1 MPPLRHLAGEED
13 PAPLQHQVIEFT
25 PITPLVIEHRLVS
38 SCCSTSTCATLPA
51 SVEAGHHGSKLSAL
65 VGLLGR
71 WLMHTDR
78 DLAALGGL
86 VVSSGLAWGYG
97 LTIEVEH
104 DRPRRRTLCEL
115 YVKEGDR
122 CARVKSI
129 CAWMPLRWRQQG
141 TSHGSRQ
148 APPWAPST
156 TAISRC
162 WPMCSCPTPD
172 PDGAPPAAGLWMAKQ
187 TSSTSAVNPQAPQ
200 PHAFAL
206 QGRASSWRSRDG
218 KYWRTMQKASR
229 ARLG

>member
-1 MPPLRHLAGEED
+1 MVEHHPDACRRCCTLLLGDDPEPLRHR
-13 PAPLQHQVIEFT
+13 VIEIP
-25 PITPLVIEHRLVS
+25 PITPVVIEHRLHRLVCP
-38 SCCSTSTCATLPA
+38 CCSTSTCASLPA
-51 SVEAGHHGSKLSAL
+51 DVEASRYGPRLSAL

-162 WPMCSCPTPD
+162 WPMCSCLRQILM
-172 PDGAPPAAGLWMAKQ
+172 GLRQ
-187 TSSTSAVNPQAPQ
+187 Q
-200 PHAFAL
+200 P
-206 QGRASSWRSRDG
+206 GSGWRSRPAQPQ
-218 KYWRTMQKASR
+218 R
-229 ARLG
+229 

>member
-1 MPPLRHLAGEED
+1 MPHQQSYGIAAGGTFRLADVFGVTPR
-13 PAPLQHQVIEFT
+13 PAPIGGNGNRQLLFPLIGSAITSSNFGYRLH
-25 PITPLVIEHRLVS
+25 PIL
-38 SCCSTSTCATLPA
+38 
-51 SVEAGHHGSKLSAL
+51 GS
-65 VGLLGR
+65 
-71 WLMHTDR
+71 WLMHAGR
-78 DLAALGGL
+78 DLAAPEGTPVVAALADR
-86 VVSSGLAWGYG
+86 VVSSGLAGGYG
-97 LTIEVEH
+97 LAVEVEH
-104 DRPRRRTLCEL
+104 DRPRRRTLYGHLSEL

-200 PHAFAL
+200 PLEFAL
-206 QGRASSWRSRDG
+206 MGRTSDWRGRNG
-218 KYWRTMQKASR
+218 KYWCTM
-229 ARLG
+229 G